1 MDAKELETAI
11 AKGIFKGL
19 FGVLF
24 ILLFGWISSP
34 IWIPLGLIA
43 GEYLLRNWGEI
54 DWKHVQFI
62 FWWYLS
68 TWAIIYTLD
77 INNFKKLN
85 SWKLEYDGS
94 TLRSFAFFMAGLL
107 HTAYAFFP
115 KAISINPFLVITCV
129 GLLAYIAFREKQWFG
144 RW

>member
-43 GEYLLRNWGEI
+43 GEYLLRNWGEL
-54 DWKHVQFI
+54 DWKHIQFI
-62 FWWYLS
+62 FWWYGVSFVIL
-68 TWAIIYTLD
+68 YLLD
-77 INNFKKLN
+77 INEVRKLN
-85 SWKLEYDGS
+85 KWNLGS
-94 TLRSFAFFMAGLL
+94 NPSGLREFALLFAIIL
-107 HTAYAFFP
+107 HTGFAFFP
-115 KAISINPFLVITCV
+115 KAISINPLIVVTSI
-129 GLLAYIAFREKQWFG
+129 GLLLYVAFCEKKWFG